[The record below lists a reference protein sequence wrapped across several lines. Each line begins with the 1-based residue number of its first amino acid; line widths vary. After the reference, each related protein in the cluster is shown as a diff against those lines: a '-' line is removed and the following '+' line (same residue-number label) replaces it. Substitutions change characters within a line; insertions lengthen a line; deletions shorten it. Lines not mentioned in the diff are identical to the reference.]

1 MQEQKI
7 SLGELFLTFFKIG
20 ITTFGGGYAMLPIIE
35 RELIDKKKWMT
46 QQDLMDYFAL
56 SQVTPG
62 VIAVNTASL
71 LGYQKRGALG
81 SIAATLGVIAPSIII
96 ITLIALFLK
105 QYMSEHITERLFTA
119 IRICVGAL
127 IINALIPIFKKGI
140 INIFTFALFAISLI
154 IYFVF
159 RVSPVLLVILCAC
172 AALIEAYIKFR
183 KEAQRK

>member
-1 MQEQKI
+1 MQEQRI
-7 SLGELFLTFFKIG
+7 SLSELFLTFSKIG
-20 ITTFGGGYAMLPIIE
+20 AMTFGGGYAMLPIIE
-35 RELIDKKKWMT
+35 RELIDKKKWLT
-46 QQDLMDYFAL
+46 QQDLMDFFAL

-81 SIAATLGVIAPSIII
+81 SIAATLGVIAPSIVI

-105 QYMSEHITERLFTA
+105 QYMCAEITERLFAA

-140 INIFTFALFAISLI
+140 INIFTFLLFAISLI
-154 IYFVF
+154 IYFTF
-159 RVSPVLLVILCAC
+159 RISPVLLVVLCAC
-172 AALIEAYIKFR
+172 AALIEAYLKTK
-183 KEAQRK
+183 KEAPKK